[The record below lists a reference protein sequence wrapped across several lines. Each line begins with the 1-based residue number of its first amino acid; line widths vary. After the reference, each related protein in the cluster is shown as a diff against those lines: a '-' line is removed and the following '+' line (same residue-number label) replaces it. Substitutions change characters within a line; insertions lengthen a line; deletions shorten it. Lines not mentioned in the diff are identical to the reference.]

1 MRKEDIEKVKI
12 LNALV
17 KTGNIENVESYIREN
32 NIKIDQYFY
41 IMSAMRNKGML
52 EFLLLN
58 MSKITFRAR
67 SKRKILDKMLDYGYY
82 KEFLFFLDKTK
93 YEKYFENESKLA
105 QRVVRTNNNYL
116 ITEFFKRYKKY
127 YYLLSDSYE
136 LLIKNKRYD
145 LLIVDE
151 RKQYKFIASFLKQN
165 LEMDKIIEKNLISF
179 KDFSVKKVFELYYE
193 MKNYNIKD
201 YRALNIILN
210 NKKVKELLFKISMK
224 KNNKIEK
231 NLERYYLEVELSNF

>member
-12 LNALV
+12 LNVLV

-41 IMSAMRNKGML
+41 IMSAMRNKDML

-105 QRVVRTNNNYL
+105 KRVVRTNNNNL

-165 LEMDKIIEKNLISF
+165 VEMDKIIEKNLISF
-179 KDFSVKKVFELYYE
+179 KYFSVKKVFELYYE

-201 YRALNIILN
+201 YRAINIILN
-210 NKKVKELLFKISMK
+210 NKKVKELLFKIHMK